1 MIKAVIFDLGG
12 VVLKG
17 NVEIFLKK
25 GEKIL
30 GCKAKHVTNC
40 VFDKKLNLGT
50 SSLRTSFERVF
61 GKKMFDDEFLPLI
74 KAWISN
80 WEMDEEMLAFAKKL
94 GKRYQVAILSNS
106 EQSYEEKYGERLA
119 KVFSPIVYSHRERM
133 IKPDNEI
140 FEYCLKKLGLKAEE
154 CIMIDDAKENIK
166 AAKELE
172 MHAILFKNLNDLE
185 KQLELFGVRA

>member
-30 GCKAKHVTNC
+30 GVKTKQESNC

-50 SSLRTSFERVF
+50 SSLRASFERVF

-74 KAWISN
+74 KAWVSN
-80 WEMDEEMLAFAKKL
+80 WEMDKEVFEFAKKL

-106 EQSYEEKYGERLA
+106 EQSYEEKYDEELA
-119 KVFSPIVYSHRERM
+119 KVFSPIIYSHRVRM
-133 IKPDNEI
+133 IKPDKEM
-140 FEYCLKKLGLKAEE
+140 FEYILKKLGLEAEE
-154 CIMIDDAKENIK
+154 CVMIDDTHENIK
-166 AAKELE
+166 AAKELG
-172 MHAILFKNLNDLE
+172 MHAVKYKSVNDLK
-185 KQLELFGVRA
+185 KQLELFGVRT